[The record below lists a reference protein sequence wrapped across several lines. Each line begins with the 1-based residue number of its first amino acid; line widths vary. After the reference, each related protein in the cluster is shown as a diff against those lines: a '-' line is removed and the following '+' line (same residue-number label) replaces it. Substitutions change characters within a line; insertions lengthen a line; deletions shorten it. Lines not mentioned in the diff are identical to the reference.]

1 MTEETTSRELTDKEW
16 ELIQAIRNYKRAYPN
31 GAKRFISYIQE
42 LLGNLLDRD

>member
-16 ELIQAIRNYKRAYPN
+16 ELIQAN

-42 LLGNLLDRD
+42 LLGDLLDRV